1 MSSSAAA
8 GRLSPAAVH
17 DAGPPRGQSSR
28 RGALSAGRAGRLGLR
43 FVALGYLALLLLLP
57 VGMIFYRTFEHGLG
71 AVWSAASAPNAVHA
85 FWLSVEL
92 VAIAVPLNT
101 VFGIGI
107 ALLLVRGGRFRG
119 KALLSLLIDLPFAI
133 SPIVVGLSL
142 VLVYGRTGWFGDW
155 LATHGI
161 QVIFSVPGMVLAT
174 AFVSLPFVARE
185 TIPVLRELGTS
196 SEQAAATLGATPWQ
210 TFRRV
215 TLPAIRWG
223 VVYGVV
229 LTTARALGEFGA
241 VSVVSG
247 RIEGQ
252 TLSLPL
258 YVQNRFENFDPTGAY
273 TAAVLLALLAFATL
287 LAMNLLTR
295 RTRRSSAAAPPE
307 PVDPAGA
314 HSSAAPPAGE
324 TGVVSGPA
332 GAGGPAGA
340 PEAAA

>member
-1 MSSSAAA
+1 MPADMPAEAAHLGRSGSAVELPSGA
-8 GRLSPAAVH
+8 S
-17 DAGPPRGQSSR
+17 AGPASGPVRSSR
-28 RGALSAGRAGRLGLR
+28 GGRDARARVRTRTLGLR
-43 FVALGYLALLLLLP
+43 FVALAYLALLLALP
-57 VGMIFYRTFEHGLG
+57 VAMIFYRTFEHGLS
-71 AVWSAASAPNAVHA
+71 AVWAAASAPNAEHA
-85 FWLSVEL
+85 FWLSIEL

-107 ALLLVRGGRFRG
+107 ALALERGRFRG
-119 KALLSLLIDLPFAI
+119 RWLLGLLIDLPFAI
-133 SPIVVGLSL
+133 SPVVVGLAL

-185 TIPVLRELGTS
+185 TIPVLRELGIEA
-196 SEQAAATLGATPWQ
+196 EQAAATLGANAWQ
-210 TFRRV
+210 TFRRI

-252 TLSLPL
+252 TQSLPL
-258 YVQNRFENFDPTGAY
+258 YVQDRFENFDPTGAY
-273 TAAVLLALLAFATL
+273 TAAVILALLAFATL

-295 RTRRSSAAAPPE
+295 SRKARA
-307 PVDPAGA
+307 V
-314 HSSAAPPAGE
+314 
-324 TGVVSGPA
+324 
-332 GAGGPAGA
+332 
-340 PEAAA
+340 